1 MAGVL
6 LELVLGHLA
15 SLRGVQA
22 YEAVFLLLFLCG
34 IGMPLSQDMLL
45 LAAAGFVT
53 LGTMA
58 AGPLFV
64 VSVLGLLAGDALTFW
79 TGRHWGARW
88 IRRPWAA
95 RFVPPERLP
104 GIEESVRRHAV
115 LGSVLTRFLPGQR
128 STLFFVAGTLR
139 MPWGRFLLGDG
150 IAAMLHVGVLF
161 YGARALGWN
170 WSGLREPF
178 DRADDVL
185 TGLLLVVVLLAL
197 WTTGSSKRSSGSK

>member
-6 LELVLGHLA
+6 LELVLGYLA

-45 LAAAGFVT
+45 LAAAGFVS
-53 LGTMA
+53 LGAMA
-58 AGPLFV
+58 MGPLLLV
-64 VSVLGLLAGDALTFW
+64 CVLGLLAGDALTFW

-104 GIEESVRRHAV
+104 AIEESV
-115 LGSVLTRFLPGQR
+115 
-128 STLFFVAGTLR
+128 
-139 MPWGRFLLGDG
+139 
-150 IAAMLHVGVLF
+150 
-161 YGARALGWN
+161 
-170 WSGLREPF
+170 
-178 DRADDVL
+178 
-185 TGLLLVVVLLAL
+185 
-197 WTTGSSKRSSGSK
+197 